1 MSKNKTLSLHYE
13 FQMVHLFTELLF
25 VLYLTFYFVF
35 YFVIFFN
42 ESLCF
47 ILFN

>member
-1 MSKNKTLSLHYE
+1 MSKNKMLSLHYE

-35 YFVIFFN
+35 YFVICRFALIELPFF
-42 ESLCF
+42 
-47 ILFN
+47 